1 MRGLGVLVNTAAV
14 ICGGLIGLVL
24 KRGLSRR
31 FQDILTRAC
40 GIATIFIGAAGTLQ
54 GMLSVSADG
63 SLTTHGTMLL
73 IFSLVLGGL
82 CGEALNLEQG
92 LERLGD
98 KLKRAIRSKNDSHF
112 VEGFVNASLIICVGA
127 MAIVGSIQDGLTGDH
142 SMISPNPCWTSSFLS
157 YWRRRTA
164 WAPCFRRR
172 RCSCTRARSPCW
184 AWRQG
189 AVISD
194 TLIAELSYVG
204 SRPHFLRGRQPLFRE
219 KNQDGQLSARLAGPR
234 ILRNYP
240 IVPVKSHR

>member
-142 SMISPNPCWTSSFLS
+142 SMIFAKSVLDFVILIVLASSYGVGALFSAAALFVYQGS
-157 YWRRRTA
+157 LTLLGMA
-164 WAPCFRRR
+164 A
-172 RCSCTRARSPCW
+172 
-184 AWRQG
+184 G

-204 SRPHFLRGRQPLFRE
+204 SSLIFCVGVNLCFG
-219 KNQDGQLSARLAGPR
+219 KKIKTG
-234 ILRNYP
+234 NYLP
-240 IVPVKSHR
+240 ALLVPVFYEIIRSFL